1 MRKNEI
7 YSWRV
12 STETKAAL
20 ERAARGQGKS
30 IAQLLE
36 QLVET
41 WLEQTNAGSEDGEVQ
56 RRLHQAAAGW
66 LGKLRGQDPLRSQHV
81 RENLRARLKQR
92 RAG

>member
-1 MRKNEI
+1 MGKNEI

-36 QLVET
+36 QLVQN
-41 WLEQTNAGSEDGEVQ
+41 WLEQSNAGTEDDEAQ
-56 RRLHQAAAGW
+56 RRLHQGAAGW
-66 LGKLRGQDPLRSQHV
+66 LGKLRGRNPSRSKRA
-81 RENLRARLKQR
+81 REDLRARLKQR